1 MHHCLCG
8 NTYVH
13 LTTHPIIAR
22 ILDKGQKYEKLKDDQ
37 QFESIAD
44 SQEGDIFPQNLIRL
58 VSG

>member
-1 MHHCLCG
+1 M
-8 NTYVH
+8 H
-13 LTTHPIIAR
+13 LTIHPIIAR

-37 QFESIAD
+37 QFESFAD

>member
-1 MHHCLCG
+1 MPHCLCG
-8 NTYVH
+8 NTYVQ
-13 LTTHPIIAR
+13 LTTHPFIIR

-37 QFESIAD
+37 QFESFAD